1 MTIRPNPAPGRVIG
15 IRVRWHNRNV
25 ATEFA
30 SEELSRK
37 LRRRG
42 ALILAVAGLVWLSA
56 GPSVSGAA
64 RAATAAGAIAV
75 TLAAIA
81 AGLRSGSLPPP
92 TRRLP
97 VGWSRQV
104 GLVNLG
110 QVAAIA
116 VAVVVLI
123 VVHGTTFIPAVICL
137 IFGLHFLPLARLFGQ
152 WQYRW
157 TGALLCAAAIAGIA
171 VYLGGS
177 SGSMSRSV
185 VGLGAAVILW
195 VTSLH
200 VAIRG

>member
-1 MTIRPNPAPGRVIG
+1 
-15 IRVRWHNRNV
+15 
-25 ATEFA
+25 
-30 SEELSRK
+30 
-37 LRRRG
+37 
-42 ALILAVAGLVWLSA
+42 
-56 GPSVSGAA
+56 
-64 RAATAAGAIAV
+64 
-75 TLAAIA
+75 
-81 AGLRSGSLPPP
+81 
-92 TRRLP
+92 

-157 TGALLCAAAIAGIA
+157 TGVLLCAAAIAGIA